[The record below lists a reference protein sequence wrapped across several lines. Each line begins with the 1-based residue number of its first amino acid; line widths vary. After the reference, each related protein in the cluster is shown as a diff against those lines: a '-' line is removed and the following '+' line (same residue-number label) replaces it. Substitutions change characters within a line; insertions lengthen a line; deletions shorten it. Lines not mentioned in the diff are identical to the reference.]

1 MVILQ
6 SRLKMCFNFRQV
18 FDLPAD
24 EKSELVNDEHSRMKV
39 RGNLKK
45 KISRWRFKT
54 LFFIMFFNS
63 EKNLEAMIYMFCV
76 LSKVQSFLVLIY

>member
-39 RGNLKK
+39 RGNFFKVKFLGGDLKLYFLYCFLIL
-45 KISRWRFKT
+45 KIILKQ
-54 LFFIMFFNS
+54 
-63 EKNLEAMIYMFCV
+63 C
-76 LSKVQSFLVLIY
+76 